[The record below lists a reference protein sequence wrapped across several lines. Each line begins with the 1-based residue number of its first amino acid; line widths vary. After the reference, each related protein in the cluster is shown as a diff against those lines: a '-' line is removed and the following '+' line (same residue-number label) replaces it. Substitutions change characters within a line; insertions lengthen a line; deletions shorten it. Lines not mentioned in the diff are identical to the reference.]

1 MPNPNDHSSLQI
13 VWTTAFEIGH
23 PEIDADHRAMVSLL
37 NHVQTASRRA
47 DEVEVRSALRALEAL
62 TRDHFAREERL
73 MLAIRYEMAARH
85 QKEHIHLFDEIRA
98 QIDDLNDGITNPVAI
113 AQFIRRWLMDHV
125 ETSDRSLAVAL
136 ARRDQRSPGQFRSG

>member
-1 MPNPNDHSSLQI
+1 MLNPDDHSSLQI
-13 VWTTAFEIGH
+13 VWTAALEIGH

-37 NHVQTASRRA
+37 NQVQTASRRS
-47 DEVEVRSALRALEAL
+47 DLREVRSMLRALESL

-85 QKEHIHLFDEIRA
+85 QKEHIRLFHEIRA
-98 QIDDLNDGITNPVAI
+98 QIDDLNDGITSAVAI

-125 ETSDRSLAVAL
+125 ETSDRLLAVAL
-136 ARRDQRSPGQFRSG
+136 ARRDRRSPDQLRSG